1 MMINEKI
8 NEKIIE
14 FNNLLL
20 ELFFDYKYTIITII
34 FLAIVMY
41 LSVPFILKIK
51 SNLTKKHIYN
61 NQLLNLKEIN
71 KHKFDIILDVRD
83 KDEYNKKHVK
93 NSINIDYKKI
103 LNNEEV
109 LINIPKDKKILVLC
123 NSGNRSSRVINK
135 MVEDYGYKMENLFLT
150 LHNIDELNTIL

>member
-1 MMINEKI
+1 MINEKI

>member
-1 MMINEKI
+1 MMI

-20 ELFFDYKYTIITII
+20 ELIFDYKYTIITII
-34 FLAIVMY
+34 FLTIVMY

>member
-1 MMINEKI
+1 MI

-20 ELFFDYKYTIITII
+20 ELIFDYKYTIITII
-34 FLAIVMY
+34 FLTIVMY
-41 LSVPFILKIK
+41 LSIPFILKIK
-51 SNLTKKHIYN
+51 SNLTKKHIHK

-123 NSGNRSSRVINK
+123 NSG
-135 MVEDYGYKMENLFLT
+135 
-150 LHNIDELNTIL
+150 